1 MNEDVEMSIVKC
13 TFVYKCTNDIH
24 KPRYSQRQY
33 GVLNNIMY
41 LYV

>member
-1 MNEDVEMSIVKC
+1 MNEDVEISIVKC

-24 KPRYSQRQY
+24 KPRSQRQY